1 MNPVDARITPE
12 GGHGLLL
19 PQTTMPTPLNLL
31 LLEDSL
37 NDAELILEALRDAG
51 FALAF
56 RHVDSKADYLR
67 ELDQPPDL
75 ILSDFSMSQFT
86 AREALRLM
94 QERGLDI
101 PFIVVSGCIGEEM
114 AVECMRA
121 GATDY
126 LLKDRLGRLGHS
138 VSQALDRK
146 RLIED
151 KRQAEQRL
159 FLETFHD
166 SLTGLPNRALFFD
179 RLDRVYQQ
187 TRRQSSHLFALVYLN
202 LDGFLMVYDSLGPA
216 AADRVLIEVSQ
227 RLLRRVR
234 SADTVARM
242 EGYEFAFLL
251 DNLKADSNAMRV
263 ADRLQQEFA
272 TPFTVEG
279 RDIVLT
285 AHMGLMCCNQGY
297 ESSEQLLRDATTA
310 MHQAKTADRTGFVI
324 FDPVMHEQAMARLKL
339 EVDLRHALERQQFR
353 LEYQPI
359 VALKPGCVAG
369 FEALLRWEH
378 PEYGLTRPAVF
389 LDIATEL
396 GLMSKIGAW
405 SLREAC
411 RQLTAWHA
419 EFPQVRPLTVS
430 VNFSLRHFADA
441 DLAALVNEILRAT
454 GVDASS
460 LKIEITESD
469 MMQNPEAITAVLKQ
483 LASQQIQTCL
493 DDFGTGY
500 SSLSYLHQLPIT
512 FLKIDQ
518 SFVRRLG
525 ADDDAL
531 AIVKTIIVLAHQLGR
546 QVIAEGVETVEH
558 LTILRSLGCEYGQ
571 GYFFAKPL
579 PCADVP
585 SLLASS
591 RRW

>member
-1 MNPVDARITPE
+1 
-12 GGHGLLL
+12 
-19 PQTTMPTPLNLL
+19 MPTTLNLL

-37 NDAELILEALRDAG
+37 TDAELILDVLREAG
-51 FALAF
+51 FELAS
-56 RHVDSKADYLR
+56 RRVDSQADYLR
-67 ELDQPPDL
+67 ELDQPPDF
-75 ILSDFSMSQFT
+75 ILSDFSMPQFT
-86 AREALRLM
+86 ARDALRLM
-94 QERGLDI
+94 KERGLDI

-138 VSQALDRK
+138 VTQALDRK
-146 RLIED
+146 RLIEE

-166 SLTGLPNRALFFD
+166 SLTGLPNRALFLD

-187 TRRQSSHLFALVYLN
+187 SRRQSSHLFALLSLN
-202 LDGFLMVYDSLGPA
+202 LDGFREVRDSLGPA
-216 AADRVLIEVSQ
+216 AADRLLIEVSQ
-227 RLLRRVR
+227 RMLRRVR

-242 EGYEFAFLL
+242 EGDEFACLL
-251 DNLKADSNAMRV
+251 DNLKAVGNATRV

-279 RDIVLT
+279 RQIVLT
-285 AHMGLMCCNQGY
+285 ASMGLTCCNTGY
-297 ESSEQLLRDATTA
+297 ESGEHLLRDATIA
-310 MHQAKTADRTGFVI
+310 MHRAKASGRTGFMI
-324 FDPVMHEQAMARLKL
+324 FDPAMHEQAMVRLKL
-339 EVDLRHALERQQFR
+339 EADLRQALERQEFK

-359 VALKPGCVAG
+359 VALKSGHVAG

-378 PEYGLTRPAVF
+378 PEYGLTKPEGF
-389 LDIATEL
+389 LEIATEL
-396 GLMSKIGAW
+396 GLMTKIGEW
-405 SLREAC
+405 SLRESC
-411 RQLTAWHA
+411 RQLTVWHA
-419 EFPQVRPLTVS
+419 EFPQIRPLTVS
-430 VNFSLRHFADA
+430 VNFSLRQFADA
-441 DLAALVNEILRAT
+441 DLAALVNDVLLAN
-454 GVDASS
+454 GADASS

-469 MMQNPEAITAVLKQ
+469 IMQNPKAVTEVLKQ
-483 LASQQIQTCL
+483 LESQRIQTCL

-500 SSLSYLHQLPIT
+500 SSLSYLQQLPVA

-546 QVIAEGVETVEH
+546 QVIAEGVETAEH
-558 LTILRSLGCEYGQ
+558 LTILRALGCEYGQ
-571 GYFFAKPL
+571 GYWFAKPL
-579 PCADVP
+579 PGAEV
-585 SLLASS
+585 SSFLASG